1 MTNAYWGPYLSNRQW
16 GTVREDTR
24 TDGNSWD
31 SFKFQEAG
39 ERQYRSGG
47 DGLFGFCDVS
57 GTFIT
62 KLSLWNHKDEIIK
75 ERLFGLSGTEVFW
88 E

>member
-1 MTNAYWGPYLSNRQW
+1 MNICVAIWFYFVLFFLIP
-16 GTVREDTR
+16 E
-24 TDGNSWD
+24 SWD

-39 ERQYRSGG
+39 KRRYCSGD

-75 ERLFGLSGTEVFW
+75 ERLFGLSGTEVVIC
-88 E
+88 

>member
-1 MTNAYWGPYLSNRQW
+1 MCCNMVLFLFYFFLIP
-16 GTVREDTR
+16 E
-24 TDGNSWD
+24 SWD

-39 ERQYRSGG
+39 KRRYRSGG

-75 ERLFGLSGTEVFW
+75 ERLFGLSGTEVVIC
-88 E
+88 